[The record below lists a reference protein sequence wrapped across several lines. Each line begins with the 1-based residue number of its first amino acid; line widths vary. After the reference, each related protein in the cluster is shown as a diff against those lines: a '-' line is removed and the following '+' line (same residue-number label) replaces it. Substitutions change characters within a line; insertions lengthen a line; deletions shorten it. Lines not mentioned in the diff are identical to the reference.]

1 MKLRHLYA
9 VMSLLAAIMTTMDAR
24 ALEPGDPVFSVYGQV
39 EHPKRYRYSDLLA
52 LPTTQQN
59 ITFYGGGAIST
70 TAFTGVLL
78 WDLLNSA
85 GLVLDPLIK
94 NDILRRIV
102 VVTGTDGYKSVFTLG
117 ELAPNFGGNQVMVVY
132 AANGAPLDTQGPTR
146 IAVPTDK
153 QGGRFVSNI
162 ATIWVSKSVP

>member
-1 MKLRHLYA
+1 MKQRHLCA
-9 VMSLLAAIMTTMDAR
+9 ALSLLAAIIVSANAQ
-24 ALEPGDPVFSVYGQV
+24 ALEPGDDVFVVSGQV
-39 EHPKRYRYSDLLA
+39 EHPKRYKYSDLLA
-52 LPTTQQN
+52 LPKTQQN
-59 ITFYGGGAIST
+59 ITYYGGGSLST

-78 WDLLNSA
+78 WDVLNAA
-85 GLVLDPLIK
+85 GIVLDPLIK
-94 NDILRRIV
+94 NDILRRVV

-162 ATIWVSKSVP
+162 ATIKVTRGLQ